1 MTGYELYKKVCALL
15 GYHYT
20 DKDSDNTTGTAF
32 CGMINQIAADLKIS
46 EIKSLAD
53 KIELGLNKWE
63 ALIYGCA
70 MLYATSLKD
79 SGCVK
84 MFSQLYTSKR
94 GKALNDTAQREDILP
109 KPVVGGM

>member
-1 MTGYELYKKVCALL
+1 MTGYELYKRVCALL

-20 DKDSDNTTGTAF
+20 DKDSDNAAGTAF
-32 CGMINQIAADLKIS
+32 CGMINQIAEDLKIS

-53 KIELGLNKWE
+53 KIEVGLNKRE

-94 GKALNDTAQREDILP
+94 GKALNETDIRDDILP

>member
-53 KIELGLNKWE
+53 KIEVGLNKRE

-84 MFSQLYTSKR
+84 KISQLYTSKR
-94 GKALNDTAQREDILP
+94 GKALNETAQREDILP